1 MLGNC
6 TASMTTSTAPEVVDL
21 RGRVASNLRATSL
34 VGPPAVTVAA
44 AISALVSVP
53 PRSRR
58 ASSTRESWP
67 GLPGC
72 EHGDGGHPAGLLL
85 VATSPGA
92 CARMTSCH
100 NMSRSVLSA
109 TRTSASRCVAPICIC
124 AWVAAVRLRNHCGS
138 RVGPLPEP
146 ATSTIV
152 STPPGPP
159 RCRSGLDHR
168 DQPEPIQSQRPFPPA
183 RCRRLH
189 QGPRCFSMCSHAR
202 RSRTLTHVVMD
213 RQLQITYRSLSSTA
227 EFCHHGQSKWL

>member
-1 MLGNC
+1 
-6 TASMTTSTAPEVVDL
+6 
-21 RGRVASNLRATSL
+21 
-34 VGPPAVTVAA
+34 
-44 AISALVSVP
+44 
-53 PRSRR
+53 
-58 ASSTRESWP
+58 
-67 GLPGC
+67 
-72 EHGDGGHPAGLLL
+72 
-85 VATSPGA
+85 
-92 CARMTSCH
+92 MTSCH

-183 RCRRLH
+183 RRRRLH

-213 RQLQITYRSLSSTA
+213 RQLQITYRSLPRPLSSAIMASRSGYEARSRAVHVRAAIVTLA
-227 EFCHHGQSKWL
+227 HDRADVADTK